1 MGKVP
6 QWYRVLPLPPPPSH
20 VPCVSPAAAPH
31 QPAGCAPLI
40 CSSSPLLLPHTNL
53 LDVHKRYAP
62 GTLSKLLHK
71 LDAEVKAA
79 LTSVQ
84 GADLLV
90 CWYDKEVVAD

>member
-1 MGKVP
+1 
-6 QWYRVLPLPPPPSH
+6 
-20 VPCVSPAAAPH
+20 
-31 QPAGCAPLI
+31 
-40 CSSSPLLLPHTNL
+40 LLLPHTNL